1 MPNTEIW
8 GNAVWLLFHTLAE
21 KLSDNYIENNNASL
35 KRIILLICQNLP
47 CPDCASHATE
57 TLKNA
62 NLDSIK
68 TKEHLK
74 YFFWSFHNIVN
85 HKIGN
90 PIVEFDY
97 LAIYTRAVPRNVV
110 INFQKKFYNR
120 PYNDKLLI
128 NSFTMQGVRKEL
140 DEYLNNLLQSG
151 VFKL

>member
-1 MPNTEIW
+1 MPNKEEW
-8 GNAVWLLFHTLAE
+8 GNAVWLLFHTLGE
-21 KLSDNYIENNNASL
+21 KLTDSYIENNNSQL
-35 KRIILLICQNLP
+35 KRIIMLICQNLP
-47 CPDCASHATE
+47 CPDCASHAME

-68 TKEHLK
+68 TKDHLK

-90 PIVEFDY
+90 PIVEYDY

-128 NSFTMQGVRKEL
+128 DSFQMQGVKKQIDSQL
-140 DEYLNNLLQSG
+140 DYFITSG
-151 VFKL
+151 VLH